1 MKINFNTEIFGRQFI
16 YFDTISSTNDYAKSN
31 AHKLKHGAVIFT
43 TNQTNGRGSKNHGW
57 SSVAKESVALS
68 ILVKNISVKF
78 LKIIPIMTAIS
89 IIDMLRSIG
98 IENVGIKWFND
109 IVIKDKKVSGLL
121 CESVIQGQSADVIV
135 GIGMNINSSS
145 FVFQK
150 LGLNHA
156 GSLLTQTGKEY
167 NIDFIVKL
175 LVESIEKNFKMFS
188 TNNSK
193 IVENIFMNQY
203 IDKCITIGKMIKILK
218 KDSVIIARAIGI
230 SSEGDLICEKDNIR
244 FKVRREEVSI
254 RGIKNYVDLH

>member
-1 MKINFNTEIFGRQFI
+1 MKINFKTEIFGRQFV
-16 YFDTISSTNDYAKSN
+16 YFDAISSTNDYAKSN
-31 AHKLKHGAVIFT
+31 AKKLKHGAVIFT
-43 TNQTNGRGSKNHGW
+43 TNQTNGRGSKRHGW

-68 ILVKNISVKF
+68 IVIKKISAKF
-78 LKIIPIMTAIS
+78 LKIIPIMTAVS
-89 IIDMLRSIG
+89 IVDMLRSIE

-109 IVIKDKKVSGLL
+109 IVIENKKVAGLL

-167 NIDFIVKL
+167 NIAFIVKL
-175 LVESIEKNFKMFS
+175 LVEYIEKNFKMFS

-193 IVENIFMNQY
+193 IVENIFINQY
-203 IDKCITIGKMIKILK
+203 IARCITIGKMIKILK

-230 SSEGDLICEKDNIR
+230 SGEGDLICEKDNIR
-244 FKVRREEVSI
+244 FKVRREEVSV
-254 RGIKNYVDLH
+254 RGIENYVDLH